1 MSGGCPANHTVTK
14 CPSSMSRSRFRP
26 FVLWNL
32 PSRTSCGP
40 ASVLES
46 GGLGRG
52 AHDKETQ
59 EAAPVTVKTLTAAP
73 LPCGLEHL
81 CNTGSLLRYPLWP
94 CWEGGYSF
102 LGGC

>member
-59 EAAPVTVKTLTAAP
+59 EAAERDSQDPDCCSPA
-73 LPCGLEHL
+73 
-81 CNTGSLLRYPLWP
+81 LR
-94 CWEGGYSF
+94 S
-102 LGGC
+102 